1 MVEWL
6 EVVEGQGSR
15 AESGGE
21 WSTWRAAEPEE
32 ARSGDAAAPVVQ
44 RTRASGR
51 EVPDRV
57 RRPRTESGPGGTTLT
72 VVGEDSPASEREV
85 ATPFL
90 SFFLWGFV

>member
-6 EVVEGQGSR
+6 EVVEGKGSR

-32 ARSGDAAAPVVQ
+32 ARSRDAAAPVEQ

-51 EVPDRV
+51 EVPERV

-72 VVGEDSPASEREV
+72 VVGEDSPANEREV
-85 ATPFL
+85 VTPFL
-90 SFFLWGFV
+90 SFIGVLCN